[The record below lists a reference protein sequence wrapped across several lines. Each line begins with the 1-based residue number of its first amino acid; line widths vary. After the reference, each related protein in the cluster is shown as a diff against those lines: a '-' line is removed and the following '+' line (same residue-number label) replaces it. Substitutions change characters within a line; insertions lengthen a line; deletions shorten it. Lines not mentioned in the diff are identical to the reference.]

1 MKFKKTNLLCI
12 RLRKIGSGNLE
23 VFRVPDDTRKIF
35 FSEKHNKPSKKFK
48 QTIIFYLKKSN
59 HKFYHMCLEVITFTK
74 EKKYLQKNYNFAK
87 LKKRKR
93 TIYLYYR
100 LRENYY

>member
-1 MKFKKTNLLCI
+1 MKFKKTDLLCI

-48 QTIIFYLKKSN
+48 PTIILYIKTRNYNVNILYLYSIIFN
-59 HKFYHMCLEVITFTK
+59 K